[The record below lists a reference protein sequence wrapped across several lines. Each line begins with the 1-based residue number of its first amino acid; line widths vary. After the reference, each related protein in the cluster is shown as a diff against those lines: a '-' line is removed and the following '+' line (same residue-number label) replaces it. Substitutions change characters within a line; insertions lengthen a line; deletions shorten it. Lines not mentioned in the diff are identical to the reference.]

1 MIVSIVRRKTSVKDA
16 AQWRERLNAALPKI
30 EAELRAQPGFLG
42 LEYLRGAEEDGAMAQ
57 VTRWETLEDC
67 QRYVREG
74 SAATVAMLEDRALP
88 TAPHPD
94 GAWVR
99 ATFFVEEPT
108 AGAGGSGP
116 TRRRRR

>member
-1 MIVSIVRRKTSVKDA
+1 MIVSIVCRKTSVKERG
-16 AQWRERLNAALPKI
+16 QWRERLKGVLPKI
-30 EAELRAQPGFLG
+30 EGELGGQRGFLG
-42 LEYLRGAEEDGAMAQ
+42 MEYLWGVEDDGAMAQ

-74 SAATVAMLEDRALP
+74 PAATVAMLEDRALP

-99 ATFFVEEPT
+99 RTFFVEEPT
-108 AGAGGSGP
+108 RPAGAAGP
-116 TRRRRR
+116 TRRKRR